1 MDDGHW
7 IVNVG
12 PIELD
17 SISGESAKFCLQV
30 TFPGTLCL
38 GSLFAVTDKLRVELC
53 RHMNRFTQIVFGAH
67 VAILTCFISPSGPT
81 KH

>member
-38 GSLFAVTDKLRVELC
+38 GSLFAVTDNLWVELC
-53 RHMNRFTQIVFGAH
+53 RHMNRFTQKVFGAH
-67 VAILTCFISPSGPT
+67 VAISTCPISPSSPT

>member
-1 MDDGHW
+1 M
-7 IVNVG
+7 NVG
-12 PIELD
+12 PIEPD

-38 GSLFAVTDKLRVELC
+38 GSLFAVTDNLWVELC

-67 VAILTCFISPSGPT
+67 VAI
-81 KH
+81 